1 MKLKISELDA
11 LVPLG
16 VVNINTKG
24 IGVEDNIQ
32 IDSVPVQLSI
42 SPIRYD
48 YRVIGNLSFPV
59 LKSCDRCLT
68 EYKDKVN
75 ANFEIMV
82 ISNDS
87 PLSESDDADLIVLN
101 PGQIEVDLGP
111 SIRDAIAIENN
122 LKNLCKNNCKG
133 ICLKC
138 GVNLNNQDCLCLE
151 SQTDDRWEALKKNK
165 LLITEN

>member
-1 MKLKISELDA
+1 MKLKISELEA
-11 LVPLG
+11 LIPLG
-16 VVNINTKG
+16 VININTKG
-24 IGVEDNIQ
+24 IGVEDDIQ
-32 IDSVPVQLSI
+32 VDSVPVQLSI

-138 GVNLNNQDCLCLE
+138 GVNLNNRDCTCLE
-151 SQTDDRWEALKKNK
+151 IIKNEHWETLKKIK
-165 LLITEN
+165 LSTMEN